1 METLKGYRDRIDEI
15 DAKMRE
21 LFLERMTIV
30 DQIAQAK
37 MEKDLQI
44 YDSSR
49 EDQVKKRNLE
59 AVKQEE
65 YKEYYSEVLET
76 ILKVSKDF
84 QRALIFR
91 SAQ

>member
-1 METLKGYRDRIDEI
+1 METLKGYRDRIDDI
-15 DAKMRE
+15 DAKIRE

-30 DQIAQAK
+30 DQIAKAK
-37 MEKDLQI
+37 MEKDMQI

-49 EDQVKKRNLE
+49 EDQVKKKNLN